1 MPKFAVILEGRN
13 FPIVTDQGVQLL
25 GFYAT
30 RKVKAEN
37 EQEAALTAMEMV
49 RSDPELLS
57 VVDRDKT
64 TQPKLF
70 VKSTETIGWFEDMKA
85 SGYTFFPMK
94 S

>member
-1 MPKFAVILEGRN
+1 MPKYAVILEGRN
-13 FPIVTDQGVQLL
+13 FPIVTDKGVQLL

-37 EQEAALTAMEMV
+37 EEEAALMAMEMV
-49 RSDPELLS
+49 RSDPELLA

-70 VKSTETIGWFEDMKA
+70 VKSTETIGWWGDMKS

-94 S
+94 A

>member
-1 MPKFAVILEGRN
+1 MPKYAVILEGRN
-13 FPIVTDQGVQLL
+13 FPVVTDKGVQLL

-30 RKVKAEN
+30 RKVKAGD

-70 VKSTETIGWFEDMKA
+70 VKNTEAISWWDDMKS

-94 S
+94 T